1 LGVGTQYLEALFWRD
16 QIMQHRKKL
25 NGLSLPGTSAGVA
38 DIQVG
43 ALLRDN
49 KYATAEIARLKL
61 ELAQARDELDKLA
74 DATSD
79 FVRFML

>member
-1 LGVGTQYLEALFWRD
+1 
-16 QIMQHRKKL
+16 MQHRKKL
-25 NGLSLPGTSAGVA
+25 NGLCVPGTSTGVA

-43 ALLRDN
+43 ALLRDY